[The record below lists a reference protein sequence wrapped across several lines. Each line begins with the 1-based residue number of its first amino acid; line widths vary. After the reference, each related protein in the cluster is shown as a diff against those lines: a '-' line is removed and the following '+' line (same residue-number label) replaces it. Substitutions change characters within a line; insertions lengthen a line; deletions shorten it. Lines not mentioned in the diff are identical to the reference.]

1 MSDVVGYRVA
11 IQEQRAAALKDRVQQ
26 LLAPFDGTERAL
38 DSGCGAGAL
47 AFALAP
53 FVEHVVGVDRS
64 AELVAAGNELAPPN
78 CELIVGD
85 ATALPFEYGSFDIA
99 GCMRVLHHARRPE
112 LVVSELARVTRP
124 GGRILL
130 VDQLGFVDPVVS
142 AETDRFEQARDPSH
156 TRLLPDQDIRFLL
169 DANDLEVLT
178 NEIAREERDLERYL
192 DLVGLEG
199 DERRRVSGMAPG
211 AVYEVEIGW
220 YVARKRGGLSLRR
233 QPQVYG
239 VVRVVEVLQHPGRRP
254 RQHGLRHRAEAVREP
269 RHDQLRLPALDRR
282 ERPSSPRAPGRS
294 RTAARAASRGSSD
307 AGTPASSRT
316 RA

>member
-1 MSDVVGYRVA
+1 MRRGSRTA
-11 IQEQRAAALKDRVQQ
+11 SSSSWRRST
-26 LLAPFDGTERAL
+26 APSAAL

-53 FVEHVVGVDRS
+53 FVERVVGVDLS

-112 LVVSELARVTRP
+112 LIVSELARVTRP

-220 YVARKRGGLSLRR
+220 YVARKRGGLS
-233 QPQVYG
+233 
-239 VVRVVEVLQHPGRRP
+239 
-254 RQHGLRHRAEAVREP
+254 
-269 RHDQLRLPALDRR
+269 
-282 ERPSSPRAPGRS
+282 
-294 RTAARAASRGSSD
+294 
-307 AGTPASSRT
+307 
-316 RA
+316 

>member
-11 IQEQRAAALKDRVQQ
+11 IQEERAAALRDRVQQ
-26 LLAPFDGTERAL
+26 LLAPLDGTERAL

-53 FVEHVVGVDRS
+53 FVGSVVGLDLS
-64 AELVAAGNELAPPN
+64 AELIAAGRELAPAN
-78 CELIVGD
+78 CELSVGD
-85 ATALPFEYGSFDIA
+85 ATALPFEYGSFDIV

-142 AETDRFEQARDPSH
+142 AETDRFERARDPSH
-156 TRLLPDQDIRFLL
+156 TRLLPDQDIRGYL

-178 NEIAREERDLERYL
+178 NEIAPEQRNLERYL
-192 DLVGLEG
+192 DLVGLTGE
-199 DERRRVSGMAPG
+199 ERRRVSGMAPG

-220 YVARKRGGLSLRR
+220 YVARKRGGL
-233 QPQVYG
+233 V
-239 VVRVVEVLQHPGRRP
+239 
-254 RQHGLRHRAEAVREP
+254 A
-269 RHDQLRLPALDRR
+269 
-282 ERPSSPRAPGRS
+282 
-294 RTAARAASRGSSD
+294 
-307 AGTPASSRT
+307 
-316 RA
+316 

>member
-1 MSDVVGYRVA
+1 VSDVVGYRLA
-11 IQEQRAAALKDRVQQ
+11 SQERRAAGLRDRVQQ

-53 FVEHVVGVDRS
+53 FVESVVGVDRS
-64 AELVAAGNELAPPN
+64 TELVAAGNELAPPN

-112 LVVSELARVTRP
+112 LIVSELARVTRP

-178 NEIAREERDLERYL
+178 NEISREERDLERYL
-192 DLVGLEG
+192 DLVGLDG

-211 AVYEVEIGW
+211 TVYEVEIGW
-220 YVARKRGGLSLRR
+220 YVARKRGGL
-233 QPQVYG
+233 
-239 VVRVVEVLQHPGRRP
+239 
-254 RQHGLRHRAEAVREP
+254 
-269 RHDQLRLPALDRR
+269 
-282 ERPSSPRAPGRS
+282 
-294 RTAARAASRGSSD
+294 T
-307 AGTPASSRT
+307 
-316 RA
+316 

>member
-1 MSDVVGYRVA
+1 MSDVVGYRLA
-11 IQEQRAAALKDRVQQ
+11 SQERRAEGLKDRVQQ

-47 AFALAP
+47 AFALAS
-53 FVEHVVGVDRS
+53 FVERVVGVDRS
-64 AELVAAGNELAPPN
+64 TELVAAGNELAPPN

-112 LVVSELARVTRP
+112 LIVSELARVTRP

-199 DERRRVSGMAPG
+199 EERRRVSGMAPG

-220 YVARKRGGLSLRR
+220 YVARKRGGLS
-233 QPQVYG
+233 
-239 VVRVVEVLQHPGRRP
+239 
-254 RQHGLRHRAEAVREP
+254 
-269 RHDQLRLPALDRR
+269 
-282 ERPSSPRAPGRS
+282 
-294 RTAARAASRGSSD
+294 
-307 AGTPASSRT
+307 
-316 RA
+316 

>member
-11 IQEQRAAALKDRVQQ
+11 IQEERAAALGDRVQQ
-26 LLAPFDGTERAL
+26 LLAPLDGTDRAL
-38 DSGCGAGAL
+38 DSGCGTGAL

-53 FVEHVVGVDRS
+53 LVGSEVGVDLS
-64 AELVAAGNELAPPN
+64 ADLIAAGRELAPAN
-78 CELIVGD
+78 CQLNVGD
-85 ATALPFEYGSFDIA
+85 ATALPFEYGSFDIV

-142 AETDRFEQARDPSH
+142 AETDRFERARDPSH
-156 TRLLPDQDIRFLL
+156 TRLLPDQDIRGYL

-178 NEIAREERDLERYL
+178 NQIAPEERNLERYL

-199 DERRRVSGMAPG
+199 DVRRRVSGMAPG

-220 YVARKRGGLSLRR
+220 YVARKRGGL
-233 QPQVYG
+233 V
-239 VVRVVEVLQHPGRRP
+239 
-254 RQHGLRHRAEAVREP
+254 A
-269 RHDQLRLPALDRR
+269 
-282 ERPSSPRAPGRS
+282 
-294 RTAARAASRGSSD
+294 
-307 AGTPASSRT
+307 
-316 RA
+316 

>member
-11 IQEQRAAALKDRVQQ
+11 IQEERAAALRDRVQQ
-26 LLAPFDGTERAL
+26 LLAPLDGTERAL

-53 FVEHVVGVDRS
+53 FVGSVVGVDLS
-64 AELVAAGNELAPPN
+64 AELIAAGRELAPAN
-78 CELIVGD
+78 CELTVGD
-85 ATALPFEYGSFDIA
+85 ATALPFEYGSFDIV

-130 VDQLGFVDPVVS
+130 VDQLGFVDPVIS
-142 AETDRFEQARDPSH
+142 AETDRFERARDPSH
-156 TRLLPDQDIRFLL
+156 TRLLPDQDIRGYL

-178 NEIAREERDLERYL
+178 NQIAPEERNLERYL

-220 YVARKRGGLSLRR
+220 YVARKRGGLT
-233 QPQVYG
+233 G
-239 VVRVVEVLQHPGRRP
+239 
-254 RQHGLRHRAEAVREP
+254 
-269 RHDQLRLPALDRR
+269 
-282 ERPSSPRAPGRS
+282 
-294 RTAARAASRGSSD
+294 
-307 AGTPASSRT
+307 
-316 RA
+316 

>member
-11 IQEQRAAALKDRVQQ
+11 IQEQRSAALKDRVQQ
-26 LLAPFDGTERAL
+26 LLAPFDGSERAL
-38 DSGCGAGAL
+38 DSGCGTGAL

-53 FVEHVVGVDRS
+53 FVGHVVGVDLS
-64 AELVAAGNELAPPN
+64 ADLVAAGNELAPPN
-78 CELIVGD
+78 CELVVGD

-142 AETDRFEQARDPSH
+142 AETDRFEKARDPSH
-156 TRLLPDQDIRFLL
+156 ARLLPDQDIRFLL

-178 NEIAREERDLERYL
+178 NEIAPEQRDLERYL

-199 DERRRVSGMAPG
+199 EERRRVSGMAPG

-220 YVARKRGGLSLRR
+220 YVARKRGGLS
-233 QPQVYG
+233 
-239 VVRVVEVLQHPGRRP
+239 
-254 RQHGLRHRAEAVREP
+254 
-269 RHDQLRLPALDRR
+269 
-282 ERPSSPRAPGRS
+282 
-294 RTAARAASRGSSD
+294 
-307 AGTPASSRT
+307 
-316 RA
+316 